1 MLPKKEAMHPKA
13 QLEGKTFGHLTVIKE
28 VPKKLRNKRFG
39 YNCVQWKCKCSC
51 GKYRIVTSSMLTK
64 GISKSCGCQ
73 NFVGIIHGNRKYDQE
88 LSDYR
93 AKAATI
99 KAGARHRKIKFDLTL
114 EHSAKL
120 VSQKCHY
127 CGSEPSEVFRK
138 TKTNGIDRI
147 DSSLGY
153 IKNNVV
159 PCCKFCNFAKN
170 DSSHKDFVDWIKRL
184 VIFNS

>member
-13 QLEGKTFGHLTVIKE
+13 QLEGKIFGHLTVLAE
-28 VPKKLRNKRFG
+28 VPKIKREKRFG
-39 YNCVQWKCKCSC
+39 NNVQWNCKCSC
-51 GKYRIVTSSMLTK
+51 GKYRVVTTSMLTK

-73 NFVGIIHGNRKYDQE
+73 NFIGIVHGNRKYEQE

-93 AKAATI
+93 AKAASI

-114 EHSAKL
+114 EHAAKL
-120 VSQKCHY
+120 VSENCHY
-127 CGSEPSEVFRK
+127 CGSEPNEIFRN
-138 TKTNGIDRI
+138 TKTNGIDRV
-147 DSSLGY
+147 DSDNGY

-159 PCCKFCNFAKN
+159 PCCKYCNFAKN
-170 DSSHKDFVDWIKRL
+170 NSSKEDFLDWIKRL